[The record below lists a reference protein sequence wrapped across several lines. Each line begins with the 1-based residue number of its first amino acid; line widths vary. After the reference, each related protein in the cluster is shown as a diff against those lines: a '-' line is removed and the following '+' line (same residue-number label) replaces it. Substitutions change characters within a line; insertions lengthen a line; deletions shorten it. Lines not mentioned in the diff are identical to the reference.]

1 MKNAKNQLNKSL
13 RALLL
18 AVLFAVSTFAGVRV
32 GFAAYSSV
40 QNVKRVVQLSKKVE
54 DVLFSSNYLSKFNQN
69 ENNYGASKL
78 INFTRPDGETAGVI
92 RSFVVTVNNF
102 DLSNN
107 SLWNDKDINY
117 TLTVT
122 VLDKNGIPI
131 TDTDKLNGM
140 SVSDGT
146 TTYEFGT
153 NNTVTISGK
162 TLSSSRRSTN
172 SYTITLNENYKDIK
186 LKVEALPKEPKDY
199 DATKNNKLCKIFEFG
214 EISANTDVRW
224 TGTFSDAKVTS
235 ATDKNNKIGDLDG
248 FNYRLAGSK
257 DGKVT
262 LTWNKDYVDISRI
275 FVEEISNKKK
285 PGTENNRNVTYDT
298 TNNSITFDV
307 FATDKEFILQFYRTS
322 KPEGEMWNPTD
333 KTVYVLDNET
343 QKNKNYV
350 TFSFT
355 ESTSS
360 SGGTGGS
367 TSAN

>member
-54 DVLFSSNYLSKFNQN
+54 DFLFSSNYLSKFISTDD
-69 ENNYGASKL
+69 NYGASKL
-78 INFTRPDGETAGVI
+78 INFTRSDGETAGVK

-102 DLSNN
+102 DLSNH
-107 SLWNDKDINY
+107 SLCNDKNINY
-117 TLTVT
+117 ILTVT
-122 VLDKNGIPI
+122 VLDKNGTPI
-131 TDTDKLNGM
+131 TDTNKLNGM
-140 SVSDGT
+140 SVSDGIT
-146 TTYEFGT
+146 THEFGT
-153 NNTVTISGK
+153 NNTVTIGNQILSTGK
-162 TLSSSRRSTN
+162 RSTN

-186 LKVEALPKEPKDY
+186 LKVEALPNDY
-199 DATKNNKLCKIFEFG
+199 GTTKNYKLCKIFEFG

-235 ATDKNNKIGDLDG
+235 ATAGNNQIGDLDG

-257 DGKVT
+257 DGQVT
-262 LTWNKDYVDISRI
+262 LTWNKDYVDISPI

-285 PGTENNRNVTYDT
+285 PGTENKRTVTYDT

-307 FATDKEFILQFYRTS
+307 FATDKEFILQFYRTA
-322 KPEGEMWNPTD
+322 KPAGEMWDPAN
-333 KTVYVLDNET
+333 KTVYVLDNGT
-343 QKNKNYV
+343 QTNYV

-355 ESTSS
+355 ENTSS
-360 SGGTGGS
+360 SGGS
-367 TSAN
+367 TAAN

>member
-54 DVLFSSNYLSKFNQN
+54 DVLFSSNYLSKFDQN
-69 ENNYGASKL
+69 EKNYGASKL
-78 INFTRPDGETAGVI
+78 INFTRPDGETAGVK

-117 TLTVT
+117 KFKVT
-122 VLDKNGIPI
+122 ALNKNNDQIS
-131 TDTDKLNGM
+131 DTEILKGM
-140 SVSDGT
+140 SVNET
-146 TTYEFGT
+146 PFT
-153 NNTVTISGK
+153 NGVVTVSG

-172 SYTITLNENYKDIK
+172 SYTINLNEKYKDIK
-186 LKVEALPKEPKDY
+186 LKVEALPNDY
-199 DATKNNKLCKIFEFG
+199 GTTKNYKLCKIFEFG

-235 ATDKNNKIGDLDG
+235 ATGESNKIGDLDG

-257 DGKVT
+257 DGQVT
-262 LTWNKDYVDISRI
+262 LTWNKKYVDISPI

-285 PGTENNRNVTYDT
+285 PGTENNRNVTYNKI
-298 TNNSITFDV
+298 NNSITFDV

-322 KPEGEMWNPTD
+322 KPTGEMWDPAN
-333 KTVYVLDNET
+333 KTVYVLDNGNQT
-343 QKNKNYV
+343 NYV

-355 ESTSS
+355 ENTSS
-360 SGGTGGS
+360 SGGS
-367 TSAN
+367 TAAN

>member
-40 QNVKRVVQLSKKVE
+40 QNVKRVVQLSKKAE
-54 DVLFSSNYLSKFNQN
+54 DVLFSSNYLSKFDQN
-69 ENNYGASKL
+69 EKNYGASKL
-78 INFTRPDGETAGVI
+78 INFTRSDGETAGVK
-92 RSFVVTVNNF
+92 RSFVVTVNTF
-102 DLSNN
+102 DLSNH

-122 VLDKNGIPI
+122 VLDKNGTPI
-131 TDTDKLNGM
+131 TDTNKLSGM
-140 SVSDGT
+140 SVNGT
-146 TTYEFGT
+146 RFT
-153 NNTVTISGK
+153 SGVVK
-162 TLSSSRRSTN
+162 LENQTLQTGKRSTN

-186 LKVEALPKEPKDY
+186 LKVEAVPKEPKDY
-199 DATKNNKLCKIFEFG
+199 DATKNYKLCKIFEFG

-235 ATDKNNKIGDLDG
+235 ATAGNNQIGDLDG

-262 LTWNKDYVDISRI
+262 LTWNKDYVDISPI

-285 PGTENNRNVTYDT
+285 PGTENNRNVTYDIN
-298 TNNSITFDV
+298 NNSITFDV
-307 FATDKEFILQFYRTS
+307 FATDKEFILQFYRTL
-322 KPEGEMWNPTD
+322 KPAGEMWDPAN
-333 KTVYVLDNET
+333 KTVYVLDN
-343 QKNKNYV
+343 NYV
-350 TFSFT
+350 TFSFK
-355 ESTSS
+355 ENTSS
-360 SGGTGGS
+360 SGGS
-367 TSAN
+367 TAAN

>member
-54 DVLFSSNYLSKFNQN
+54 DVLFSSNYLSKFNLTDG
-69 ENNYGASKL
+69 NYGASKL
-78 INFTRPDGETAGVI
+78 INFTRSDGETAGVT

-102 DLSNN
+102 DLSNH
-107 SLWNDKDINY
+107 SLWNDKNINY
-117 TLTVT
+117 TLKVT
-122 VLDKNGIPI
+122 VLDKNGTPI
-131 TDTDKLNGM
+131 TDTAKLSGM

-146 TTYEFGT
+146 TTHEFGT
-153 NNTVTISGK
+153 NNTVTIDNILSTGK
-162 TLSSSRRSTN
+162 RSTN

-186 LKVEALPKEPKDY
+186 LKVEALPKDY
-199 DATKNNKLCKIFEFG
+199 NTTKNYKLCKIFEFG

-257 DGKVT
+257 DGQVT
-262 LTWNKDYVDISRI
+262 LIWNKKYVDISQI

-285 PGTENNRNVTYDT
+285 PGTENKRTVTYDT

-307 FATDKEFILQFYRTS
+307 FATDKEFVLQFYRTS
-322 KPEGEMWNPTD
+322 KPAGEMWDPAN
-333 KTVYVLDNET
+333 KTVYVSENVT
-343 QKNKNYV
+343 QTNYV

-355 ESTSS
+355 ENTSS
-360 SGGTGGS
+360 SGGS
-367 TSAN
+367 TAAN

>member
-54 DVLFSSNYLSKFNQN
+54 DVLFSSNYLSKFDQN

-78 INFTRPDGETAGVI
+78 INFTRSDGETAGVK

-102 DLSNN
+102 DLSNH

-122 VLDKNGIPI
+122 VLDKNGTPI
-131 TDTDKLNGM
+131 TDTAKLSGM
-140 SVSDGT
+140 SVNST
-146 TTYEFGT
+146 QFT
-153 NNTVTISGK
+153 SGVVK
-162 TLSSSRRSTN
+162 LENQTLQTGKRSTN

-186 LKVEALPKEPKDY
+186 LKVEALPNDY
-199 DATKNNKLCKIFEFG
+199 NTTKNYKLCKIFEFG

-235 ATDKNNKIGDLDG
+235 ATAGNNQIGDLDG

-257 DGKVT
+257 DGQVT
-262 LTWNKDYVDISRI
+262 LTWNKNYVDISPI

-285 PGTENNRNVTYDT
+285 PGTENKRTVTYDT

-307 FATDKEFILQFYRTS
+307 FATDKEFILQFYRTA
-322 KPEGEMWNPTD
+322 KPAGEMWDPAN
-333 KTVYVLDNET
+333 KTVYVLDN
-343 QKNKNYV
+343 NYV
-350 TFSFT
+350 TFSFK
-355 ESTSS
+355 ENTSS
-360 SGGTGGS
+360 SGGS
-367 TSAN
+367 TAAN

>member
-54 DVLFSSNYLSKFNQN
+54 DVLFSSNYLSKFDQN

-78 INFTRPDGETAGVI
+78 INFTRSDGETAGGK

-117 TLTVT
+117 KFKVT
-122 VLDKNGIPI
+122 ALNKNNDQIS
-131 TDTDKLNGM
+131 DTEILKGM
-140 SVSDGT
+140 SVNET
-146 TTYEFGT
+146 PFT
-153 NNTVTISGK
+153 NGVVTVSG

-186 LKVEALPKEPKDY
+186 LKVEALPKDY
-199 DATKNNKLCKIFEFG
+199 GTTKNYKLCKIFEFG

-235 ATDKNNKIGDLDG
+235 ATAENNKIGDLDG

-257 DGKVT
+257 DGQVT
-262 LTWNKDYVDISRI
+262 LTWNKKYVDISPI

-285 PGTENNRNVTYDT
+285 SGTENNRNVTYDR

-322 KPEGEMWNPTD
+322 KPTGEMWDPTD

-355 ESTSS
+355 ENTSS

-367 TSAN
+367 TAAN

>member
-54 DVLFSSNYLSKFNQN
+54 DVLFSSNYLSKFNLTD
-69 ENNYGASKL
+69 ENYGASKL
-78 INFTRPDGETAGVI
+78 INFTRSDGETAGVI

-102 DLSNN
+102 DLSNH

-117 TLTVT
+117 TLTVM
-122 VLDKNGIPI
+122 VLDKNGTPI
-131 TDTDKLNGM
+131 TDTAKLSGM

-146 TTYEFGT
+146 TTYKLDT
-153 NNTVTISGK
+153 NNPVTIGNQILSTGK
-162 TLSSSRRSTN
+162 RSTN

-186 LKVEALPKEPKDY
+186 LKVEALPNDY
-199 DATKNNKLCKIFEFG
+199 NTTKNYKLCKIFEFG

-235 ATDKNNKIGDLDG
+235 ATAGNNQIGDLDG

-257 DGKVT
+257 DGKVA
-262 LTWNKDYVDISRI
+262 LTWNKKYVDISPI

-285 PGTENNRNVTYDT
+285 PGTENKRTVTYDT

-307 FATDKEFILQFYRTS
+307 FATDKEFILQFYRTA
-322 KPEGEMWNPTD
+322 KPTGEMWDPAN
-333 KTVYVLDNET
+333 KTVYVLDNGT
-343 QKNKNYV
+343 QTNYV

-355 ESTSS
+355 ENTSS
-360 SGGTGGS
+360 SGGS
-367 TSAN
+367 TAAN

>member
-54 DVLFSSNYLSKFNQN
+54 DVLFSSNYLSKFISTDD
-69 ENNYGASKL
+69 NYGASKL
-78 INFTRPDGETAGVI
+78 INFTRSDGEIAGVK

-102 DLSNN
+102 DLSNH

-122 VLDKNGIPI
+122 VLDKNGTPI
-131 TDTDKLNGM
+131 TDTNKLNGM

-146 TTYEFGT
+146 TTHEFGT
-153 NNTVTISGK
+153 NNTVTIGNQILSTGK
-162 TLSSSRRSTN
+162 RSTN

-186 LKVEALPKEPKDY
+186 LKVEALPNDY
-199 DATKNNKLCKIFEFG
+199 GTTKNYKLCKIFEFG

-235 ATDKNNKIGDLDG
+235 ATAGNNQIGDLDG

-257 DGKVT
+257 DGQVT
-262 LTWNKDYVDISRI
+262 LTWNKNYVDISPI

-285 PGTENNRNVTYDT
+285 PGTENKRTVTYDT

-307 FATDKEFILQFYRTS
+307 FATDKEFILQFYRTA
-322 KPEGEMWNPTD
+322 KPAGEMWDPAN
-333 KTVYVLDNET
+333 KTVYVLDNGNQT
-343 QKNKNYV
+343 NYV

-355 ESTSS
+355 ENTSS
-360 SGGTGGS
+360 SGGS
-367 TSAN
+367 TAAN

>member
-54 DVLFSSNYLSKFNQN
+54 DVLFSSNYLSKFDQN
-69 ENNYGASKL
+69 EKNYGASKL
-78 INFTRPDGETAGVI
+78 INFTRSDGGTAGVT

-107 SLWNDKDINY
+107 SLWNDKNINY

-122 VLDKNGIPI
+122 ALDKNNNQISNTEI
-131 TDTDKLNGM
+131 LKGM
-140 SVSDGT
+140 SVNET
-146 TTYEFGT
+146 PFT
-153 NNTVTISGK
+153 NGVVTVSG

-186 LKVEALPKEPKDY
+186 LKVEALPDDYRTTKDY
-199 DATKNNKLCKIFEFG
+199 KLCKIFEFG

-235 ATDKNNKIGDLDG
+235 ATAGNNQIGDLDG

-257 DGKVT
+257 DGQVT
-262 LTWNKDYVDISRI
+262 LTWNKDYVDISPI
-275 FVEEISNKKK
+275 FVEEIKAKKNTANVEY
-285 PGTENNRNVTYDT
+285 TEGGS
-298 TNNSITFDV
+298 SITFSV
-307 FATDKEFILQFYRTS
+307 SATDKEFILQFYRTS
-322 KPEGEMWNPTD
+322 KLTGEMWDPAN
-333 KTVYVLDNET
+333 KTVYVLDNGT
-343 QKNKNYV
+343 QTNYV

-355 ESTSS
+355 ENTSS
-360 SGGTGGS
+360 SGGS
-367 TSAN
+367 TAAN

>member
-54 DVLFSSNYLSKFNQN
+54 DVLFSSNYLSKFDQN
-69 ENNYGASKL
+69 EKNYGASKL
-78 INFTRPDGETAGVI
+78 INFTRSDGETAGVK

-102 DLSNN
+102 DLSNH

-122 VLDKNGIPI
+122 VLDKNGTPI
-131 TDTDKLNGM
+131 NDTDKLNGM

-146 TTYEFGT
+146 TTHEFGT
-153 NNTVTISGK
+153 NNAVTIGNQILSTGK
-162 TLSSSRRSTN
+162 RSTN

-186 LKVEALPKEPKDY
+186 LKVEAVPKEPKDY
-199 DATKNNKLCKIFEFG
+199 DATKNYKLCKIFEFG

-235 ATDKNNKIGDLDG
+235 ATAGNNQIGDLDG

-257 DGKVT
+257 DGQVT
-262 LTWNKDYVDISRI
+262 LTWNKKYVDISPI

-285 PGTENNRNVTYDT
+285 PGTENKRTVTYDT

-322 KPEGEMWNPTD
+322 KPTGEMWDPAK
-333 KTVYVLDNET
+333 KTVYVLDNGNQT
-343 QKNKNYV
+343 NYV

-355 ESTSS
+355 ENTSS
-360 SGGTGGS
+360 SGGS
-367 TSAN
+367 TAAN

>member
-54 DVLFSSNYLSKFNQN
+54 DVLFSSNYLSKFISTDD
-69 ENNYGASKL
+69 NYGASKL
-78 INFTRPDGETAGVI
+78 INFTRSDGETAGVT

-102 DLSNN
+102 DLSNH

-117 TLTVT
+117 TLIVT
-122 VLDKNGIPI
+122 VLDKNGAPI
-131 TDTDKLNGM
+131 TDTAKLSGM
-140 SVSDGT
+140 SVDGT
-146 TTYEFGT
+146 RFKNGVVNLENQTLQT
-153 NNTVTISGK
+153 GK
-162 TLSSSRRSTN
+162 RSTN
-172 SYTITLNENYKDIK
+172 SYTITLNDNYKNIK
-186 LKVEALPKEPKDY
+186 LKVEALPKDY
-199 DATKNNKLCKIFEFG
+199 NTTKNYKLCKIFEFG

-235 ATDKNNKIGDLDG
+235 ATAGNNQIGDLDG

-262 LTWNKDYVDISRI
+262 LTWNKDYVDISPI

-285 PGTENNRNVTYDT
+285 PGTENKRTVTYDK
-298 TNNSITFDV
+298 TNNSIIFDV

-322 KPEGEMWNPTD
+322 KPTEEMWDPAN

-350 TFSFT
+350 TFYFT

-367 TSAN
+367 TAAN

>member
-54 DVLFSSNYLSKFNQN
+54 DVLFSSNYLSKFISTDD
-69 ENNYGASKL
+69 NYGASKL
-78 INFTRPDGETAGVI
+78 INFTRPDGETAGVK

-102 DLSNN
+102 DLSNH

-122 VLDKNGIPI
+122 VLDKNGTPI
-131 TDTDKLNGM
+131 TDTAKLSGM

-146 TTYEFGT
+146 TTYKLDT
-153 NNTVTISGK
+153 NNPVTIGNQILSTGK
-162 TLSSSRRSTN
+162 RSTN

-186 LKVEALPKEPKDY
+186 LKVEAVPKDY
-199 DATKNNKLCKIFEFG
+199 DATKNYKLCKIFEFG

-235 ATDKNNKIGDLDG
+235 ATAENNQIGDLDG

-262 LTWNKDYVDISRI
+262 LTWNKNYVDISPI

-285 PGTENNRNVTYDT
+285 PGTENKRTVTYDT
-298 TNNSITFDV
+298 NNNSITFDV

-322 KPEGEMWNPTD
+322 KPAGEMWDPAN
-333 KTVYVLDNET
+333 KTVYVLDNGT
-343 QKNKNYV
+343 QTNYV

-355 ESTSS
+355 ENTSS
-360 SGGTGGS
+360 SGGS
-367 TSAN
+367 TAAN

>member
-54 DVLFSSNYLSKFNQN
+54 DVLFSSNYLSKFNLTD
-69 ENNYGASKL
+69 ENYGASKL
-78 INFTRPDGETAGVI
+78 INFTRSDGETAGVK
-92 RSFVVTVNNF
+92 RSFVVTVNYF
-102 DLSNN
+102 DLSNH

-122 VLDKNGIPI
+122 VLDKNGTPI
-131 TDTDKLNGM
+131 TDTAKLSGM
-140 SVSDGT
+140 SVNGT
-146 TTYEFGT
+146 RFT
-153 NNTVTISGK
+153 SGVVK
-162 TLSSSRRSTN
+162 LENQTLQTGKRSTN

-186 LKVEALPKEPKDY
+186 LKVEALPNDY
-199 DATKNNKLCKIFEFG
+199 GTTKNYKLCKIFEFG

-235 ATDKNNKIGDLDG
+235 ATAGNNQIGDLDG

-262 LTWNKDYVDISRI
+262 LTWNKKYVDISPI

-285 PGTENNRNVTYDT
+285 PGTENKRNVIYDKN
-298 TNNSITFDV
+298 NNSITFDV
-307 FATDKEFILQFYRTS
+307 FATDKEFILQFYRTA
-322 KPEGEMWNPTD
+322 KPAGEMWDPAN
-333 KTVYVLDNET
+333 KTVYVSENGNQT
-343 QKNKNYV
+343 NYV

-355 ESTSS
+355 ENTSS
-360 SGGTGGS
+360 SGGS
-367 TSAN
+367 TAAN

>member
-54 DVLFSSNYLSKFNQN
+54 DVLFSSNYLSKFDQN

-78 INFTRPDGETAGVI
+78 INFTRSDGETARVT

-102 DLSNN
+102 DLSNH

-117 TLTVT
+117 TLIVT
-122 VLDKNGIPI
+122 VLDKNGTPI
-131 TDTDKLNGM
+131 TDTAKLSGM
-140 SVSDGT
+140 SVNGT
-146 TTYEFGT
+146 QFT
-153 NNTVTISGK
+153 SGVVK
-162 TLSSSRRSTN
+162 LENQTLQTGKRSTN

-186 LKVEALPKEPKDY
+186 LKVEAMPTEPNDY
-199 DATKNNKLCKIFEFG
+199 GTTKNYKLCKIFEFG

-235 ATDKNNKIGDLDG
+235 ATAGNNQIGDLDG

-262 LTWNKDYVDISRI
+262 LTWNKDYVDISPI

-285 PGTENNRNVTYDT
+285 PGTENNRNVTYDIN
-298 TNNSITFDV
+298 NNSITFDV

-322 KPEGEMWNPTD
+322 KPTGEMWDPTD
-333 KTVYVLDNET
+333 KTVYVLDNGT
-343 QKNKNYV
+343 QTNYV

-355 ESTSS
+355 ENTSS
-360 SGGTGGS
+360 SGGS
-367 TSAN
+367 TAAN

>member
-54 DVLFSSNYLSKFNQN
+54 DALFSSNYLSKFDQN
-69 ENNYGASKL
+69 EKNYGASKL
-78 INFTRPDGETAGVI
+78 INFTRSDGETAGVK

-102 DLSNN
+102 DLSNH
-107 SLWNDKDINY
+107 SLWNDKNINY

-122 VLDKNGIPI
+122 VLDKNGTPI
-131 TDTDKLNGM
+131 TDTAKLSGM
-140 SVSDGT
+140 SVNGT
-146 TTYEFGT
+146 QFT
-153 NNTVTISGK
+153 SGVVNLENQ
-162 TLSSSRRSTN
+162 TLQTGKRSTN

-186 LKVEALPKEPKDY
+186 LKVEALPNDY
-199 DATKNNKLCKIFEFG
+199 NTTKNYKLCKIFEFG

-235 ATDKNNKIGDLDG
+235 ATAENNQIGDLDG

-262 LTWNKDYVDISRI
+262 LTWNKNYVDISPI

-285 PGTENNRNVTYDT
+285 PGTENKRTVTYDT
-298 TNNSITFDV
+298 NNNSITFDV

-322 KPEGEMWNPTD
+322 KSAGEMWDPAN
-333 KTVYVLDNET
+333 KTVYVLDNGT
-343 QKNKNYV
+343 QTNYV

-355 ESTSS
+355 ENTSS
-360 SGGTGGS
+360 SGGS
-367 TSAN
+367 TAAN

>member
-1 MKNAKNQLNKSL
+1 MKNTKNQLNKSL

-54 DVLFSSNYLSKFNQN
+54 DVLFSSNYLSKFNLTDG
-69 ENNYGASKL
+69 NYGASKL
-78 INFTRPDGETAGVI
+78 INFTRSDDKTAGVT

-102 DLSNN
+102 DLSNH

-122 VLDKNGIPI
+122 ALYKNGAPI
-131 TDTDKLNGM
+131 TDINKLSGM

-146 TTYEFGT
+146 TTYGLDT
-153 NNTVTISGK
+153 NNPVTISGK

-186 LKVEALPKEPKDY
+186 LKVEALPKDY
-199 DATKNNKLCKIFEFG
+199 NTTKNYKLCKIFEFG

-235 ATDKNNKIGDLDG
+235 ATAGNNQIGDLDG

-262 LTWNKDYVDISRI
+262 LTWNKDYVDISPI

-285 PGTENNRNVTYDT
+285 PGTENKRTVTYDK
-298 TNNSITFDV
+298 TNNSIIFDV
-307 FATDKEFILQFYRTS
+307 FATDKEFILQFCRTS
-322 KPEGEMWNPTD
+322 KPTEEMWDPAN
-333 KTVYVLDNET
+333 KTVYVLDNGNQT
-343 QKNKNYV
+343 NYV

-355 ESTSS
+355 ENTSS
-360 SGGTGGS
+360 SGSS
-367 TSAN
+367 TAAN

>member
-54 DVLFSSNYLSKFNQN
+54 DVLFSSNYLSKFDQN
-69 ENNYGASKL
+69 EKNYGASKL
-78 INFTRPDGETAGVI
+78 INFTRSDGETAKVT

-102 DLSNN
+102 DLSNH

-122 VLDKNGIPI
+122 VLDKNGTPI
-131 TDTDKLNGM
+131 TDTAKLSGM
-140 SVSDGT
+140 SVNGT
-146 TTYEFGT
+146 RFT
-153 NNTVTISGK
+153 SGVVK
-162 TLSSSRRSTN
+162 FENQTLQTGKRSTN

-186 LKVEALPKEPKDY
+186 LKVEALPNDY
-199 DATKNNKLCKIFEFG
+199 NTTKNYKLCKIFEFG

-235 ATDKNNKIGDLDG
+235 ATAGNNKIGDLDG

-257 DGKVT
+257 DGQVT
-262 LTWNKDYVDISRI
+262 LTWNKDYVDISPI
-275 FVEEISNKKK
+275 FVDEISNKKI
-285 PGTENNRNVTYDT
+285 PGTENKRTVSYDT

-307 FATDKEFILQFYRTS
+307 FATDKEFILQFCRTA
-322 KPEGEMWNPTD
+322 KPTGEKWDPAN
-333 KTVYVLDNET
+333 KTVYVSENGNPT
-343 QKNKNYV
+343 NYV

-355 ESTSS
+355 ENTSS
-360 SGGTGGS
+360 SGGS
-367 TSAN
+367 TAAN

>member
-78 INFTRPDGETAGVI
+78 INFTRPDGETAEVT

-102 DLSNN
+102 DLTNN

-122 VLDKNGIPI
+122 VLDKNGTPI

-153 NNTVTISGK
+153 NNTVTIDNILSTGK
-162 TLSSSRRSTN
+162 RSTN
-172 SYTITLNENYKDIK
+172 SYTITLNEKYKDIK
-186 LKVEALPKEPKDY
+186 LKVEALPNDYSTTKDY
-199 DATKNNKLCKIFEFG
+199 KLCKIFEFG

-262 LTWNKDYVDISRI
+262 LTWNKKYVDISPI

-285 PGTENNRNVTYDT
+285 PGTENKRTVTYDT

-307 FATDKEFILQFYRTS
+307 FATDKEFILQFYRTL
-322 KPEGEMWNPTD
+322 KPEGEMWDPAN
-333 KTVYVLDNET
+333 KTVYVLDNRN
-343 QKNKNYV
+343 QINYV

-355 ESTSS
+355 ENTSS
-360 SGGTGGS
+360 SGGS
-367 TSAN
+367 TAAN

>member
-78 INFTRPDGETAGVI
+78 INFTRSDGETSQI
-92 RSFVVTVNNF
+92 TRSFVVTVNNF

-107 SLWNDKDINY
+107 SLWNEKDINY
-117 TLTVT
+117 KFKVT
-122 VLDKNGIPI
+122 ALNKNNDQISDAEI
-131 TDTDKLNGM
+131 LKGM
-140 SVSDGT
+140 SVNET
-146 TTYEFGT
+146 PFT
-153 NNTVTISGK
+153 NGVVTVSGI
-162 TLSSSRRSTN
+162 LSSSRRSTN

-199 DATKNNKLCKIFEFG
+199 DATKNYKLCKMFEFG

-235 ATDKNNKIGDLDG
+235 ATAENNKIGDLDG

-262 LTWNKDYVDISRI
+262 LTWNKDYVDISPI
-275 FVEEISNKKK
+275 FVEEIKAKKNT
-285 PGTENNRNVTYDT
+285 GTVTNVEYTEGGS
-298 TNNSITFDV
+298 SITFPV
-307 FATDKEFILQFYRTS
+307 SATDKEFILQFYRTS
-322 KPEGEMWNPTD
+322 KPTGEMWDPAN
-333 KTVYVLDNET
+333 KTVYVLDNGT
-343 QKNKNYV
+343 QTNYV

-355 ESTSS
+355 ENTSS
-360 SGGTGGS
+360 SGGS
-367 TSAN
+367 TAAN

>member
-54 DVLFSSNYLSKFNQN
+54 DVLFSSNYLSKFDQN

-78 INFTRPDGETAGVI
+78 INFTRSDGETAGVK

-102 DLSNN
+102 DLSNH
-107 SLWNDKDINY
+107 SLWNDKNINY

-122 VLDKNGIPI
+122 VLDKNGTPI
-131 TDTDKLNGM
+131 TDTNKLSGM
-140 SVSDGT
+140 SVNGT
-146 TTYEFGT
+146 QFT
-153 NNTVTISGK
+153 SGVVK
-162 TLSSSRRSTN
+162 LENQTLQTGKRSTN

-186 LKVEALPKEPKDY
+186 LKVEALPNDY
-199 DATKNNKLCKIFEFG
+199 NTTKNYKLCKIFEFG

-235 ATDKNNKIGDLDG
+235 ATAENNQIGDLDG

-262 LTWNKDYVDISRI
+262 LTWNKKYVDISPI

-285 PGTENNRNVTYDT
+285 PGTENKRTVTYDT

-322 KPEGEMWNPTD
+322 KPAGEMWDPAN
-333 KTVYVLDNET
+333 KTVYVLDNGT
-343 QKNKNYV
+343 QTNYV

-355 ESTSS
+355 ENTSS
-360 SGGTGGS
+360 SGGS
-367 TSAN
+367 TAAN

>member
-78 INFTRPDGETAGVI
+78 INFTRPNNETAGVK

-107 SLWNDKDINY
+107 SLWNDKNINY
-117 TLTVT
+117 KFKVT
-122 VLDKNGIPI
+122 VLDKNGTPI

-153 NNTVTISGK
+153 NNTVTIDNILSTGK
-162 TLSSSRRSTN
+162 RSTN
-172 SYTITLNENYKDIK
+172 SYTITLNEKYKDIK
-186 LKVEALPKEPKDY
+186 LKVEALPNDYGTTKDY
-199 DATKNNKLCKIFEFG
+199 KLCKIFEFG

-262 LTWNKDYVDISRI
+262 LTWNKKYVDISQI

-285 PGTENNRNVTYDT
+285 PGTENNRNVTYDKI
-298 TNNSITFDV
+298 NNSITFDV
-307 FATDKEFILQFYRTS
+307 FATDKEFILQFYRTA
-322 KPEGEMWNPTD
+322 KPAGEMWDPAN
-333 KTVYVLDNET
+333 KTVYVLDNGNQT
-343 QKNKNYV
+343 NYV

-355 ESTSS
+355 GNTSS
-360 SGGTGGS
+360 SGGS
-367 TSAN
+367 TAAN

>member
-69 ENNYGASKL
+69 EKNYGASKL
-78 INFTRPDGETAGVI
+78 INFTRPDGETAGVT

-107 SLWNDKDINY
+107 SLWNDKNINY

-122 VLDKNGIPI
+122 ALNKNNYQIS
-131 TDTDKLNGM
+131 DTEILKGM
-140 SVSDGT
+140 SVNET
-146 TTYEFGT
+146 PFT
-153 NNTVTISGK
+153 NGVVTVSG

-172 SYTITLNENYKDIK
+172 SYTITLNDNYKNIK
-186 LKVEALPKEPKDY
+186 LKVEALPNDY
-199 DATKNNKLCKIFEFG
+199 GTTKNYKLCKIFEFG

-235 ATDKNNKIGDLDG
+235 ATAGNNKIGDLDG

-262 LTWNKDYVDISRI
+262 LTWNKKYVDISPI
-275 FVEEISNKKK
+275 FVEEIKAKKNT
-285 PGTENNRNVTYDT
+285 GTVTNVEYTEGGS
-298 TNNSITFDV
+298 SITFPV
-307 FATDKEFILQFYRTS
+307 SATDKEFILQFYRTL
-322 KPEGEMWNPTD
+322 KPEGEMWDPAN
-333 KTVYVLDNET
+333 KTVYVLDNRN
-343 QKNKNYV
+343 QINYV

-355 ESTSS
+355 ENTSS
-360 SGGTGGS
+360 SGGS
-367 TSAN
+367 TAAN

>member
-1 MKNAKNQLNKSL
+1 MKNAKNQLNKPL

-78 INFTRPDGETAGVI
+78 INFTRPDGETAEVT

-102 DLSNN
+102 DLTNN

-122 VLDKNGIPI
+122 VLDKNNNQIS
-131 TDTDKLNGM
+131 DTEILKGM
-140 SVSDGT
+140 SVNET
-146 TTYEFGT
+146 PFT
-153 NNTVTISGK
+153 NGVVTVSG
-162 TLSSSRRSTN
+162 TLSSLRRSTN
-172 SYTITLNENYKDIK
+172 SYTINLNEKYKDIK
-186 LKVEALPKEPKDY
+186 LKVEALPDDYSATKDY
-199 DATKNNKLCKIFEFG
+199 KLCKIFEFG

-235 ATDKNNKIGDLDG
+235 ATAENNKIGDLDG

-262 LTWNKDYVDISRI
+262 LTWNKDYVDISPI
-275 FVEEISNKKK
+275 FVEEIKAKKNT
-285 PGTENNRNVTYDT
+285 GTVTNVEYTEGGS
-298 TNNSITFDV
+298 SITFPV
-307 FATDKEFILQFYRTS
+307 SATDKEFILQFYRTS
-322 KPEGEMWNPTD
+322 KPTGEMWDPAN
-333 KTVYVLDNET
+333 KTVYVSDNGT
-343 QKNKNYV
+343 QTNYV

-355 ESTSS
+355 ENTSS
-360 SGGTGGS
+360 SGGS
-367 TSAN
+367 TAAN

>member
-1 MKNAKNQLNKSL
+1 MKNAKNQLNKTL

-78 INFTRPDGETAGVI
+78 INFTRSDGETAGVK

-107 SLWNDKDINY
+107 SLWNDKNINCM
-117 TLTVT
+117 LTVT
-122 VLDKNGIPI
+122 VLDKNGTPI

-153 NNTVTISGK
+153 NSTVTIDNILSTGK
-162 TLSSSRRSTN
+162 RSTN
-172 SYTITLNENYKDIK
+172 SYTITLNDNYKDIK
-186 LKVEALPKEPKDY
+186 LKVEALPDDYNATKDY
-199 DATKNNKLCKIFEFG
+199 KLCKIFEFG

-235 ATDKNNKIGDLDG
+235 ATAGNNKIGDLDG

-262 LTWNKDYVDISRI
+262 LTWNKDYVDISPI

-285 PGTENNRNVTYDT
+285 PGTENNRNVTYDKI
-298 TNNSITFDV
+298 NNSITFDV

-322 KPEGEMWNPTD
+322 KPTGEMWDPAK
-333 KTVYVLDNET
+333 KTVYVLDNGT
-343 QKNKNYV
+343 QTNYV
-350 TFSFT
+350 TFSFK
-355 ESTSS
+355 ENTSS
-360 SGGTGGS
+360 SGGS
-367 TSAN
+367 TAANLL

>member
-18 AVLFAVSTFAGVRV
+18 AVLFAVSTFTGVRV

-54 DVLFSSNYLSKFNQN
+54 DVLFSSNYLSKFNLTD
-69 ENNYGASKL
+69 ENYGASKL
-78 INFTRPDGETAGVI
+78 INFTRSDGETAGVT

-102 DLSNN
+102 DLSNH

-117 TLTVT
+117 TLTVM
-122 VLDKNGIPI
+122 VLDKNGTPI
-131 TDTDKLNGM
+131 TDTAKLSGM

-146 TTYEFGT
+146 TTYKLDT
-153 NNTVTISGK
+153 NNPVTIGNQILSTGK
-162 TLSSSRRSTN
+162 RSTN

-186 LKVEALPKEPKDY
+186 LKVEALPNDY
-199 DATKNNKLCKIFEFG
+199 NTTKNYKLCKIFEFG

-235 ATDKNNKIGDLDG
+235 ATAENNQIGDLDG

-262 LTWNKDYVDISRI
+262 LTWNKNYVDISPI

-285 PGTENNRNVTYDT
+285 PGTENKRTVTYDT
-298 TNNSITFDV
+298 NNNSITFDV

-322 KPEGEMWNPTD
+322 KPAGEMWDPAN
-333 KTVYVLDNET
+333 KTVYVSENENQT
-343 QKNKNYV
+343 NYV

-355 ESTSS
+355 ENTSS
-360 SGGTGGS
+360 SGGS
-367 TSAN
+367 TAAN

>member
-78 INFTRPDGETAGVI
+78 INFTRPDGETSQI
-92 RSFVVTVNNF
+92 TRSFVVTVNNF

-117 TLTVT
+117 TLKVT
-122 VLDKNGIPI
+122 ALNKNNDQISNTEI
-131 TDTDKLNGM
+131 LKGM
-140 SVSDGT
+140 SVNET
-146 TTYEFGT
+146 PFT
-153 NNTVTISGK
+153 NGVVTVSGI
-162 TLSSSRRSTN
+162 LSSSRRSTN

-199 DATKNNKLCKIFEFG
+199 DATKNYKLCKMFEFG

-235 ATDKNNKIGDLDG
+235 ATAENNKIGDLDG

-262 LTWNKDYVDISRI
+262 LTWNKDYVDISPI
-275 FVEEISNKKK
+275 FVEEIKAKKNT
-285 PGTENNRNVTYDT
+285 GTVTNVEYTEGGS
-298 TNNSITFDV
+298 SITFPV
-307 FATDKEFILQFYRTS
+307 SATDKEFILQFYRTS
-322 KPEGEMWNPTD
+322 KPTGEMWDPAN
-333 KTVYVLDNET
+333 KTVYVLDNGNQT
-343 QKNKNYV
+343 NYV

-355 ESTSS
+355 ENTSS
-360 SGGTGGS
+360 SGGS
-367 TSAN
+367 TAAN

>member
-54 DVLFSSNYLSKFNQN
+54 DVLFSSNYLSKFDQN

-78 INFTRPDGETAGVI
+78 INFTRSDGETAGVT

-122 VLDKNGIPI
+122 ALDKNNNQISNTEI
-131 TDTDKLNGM
+131 LKGM
-140 SVSDGT
+140 SVNET
-146 TTYEFGT
+146 PFT
-153 NNTVTISGK
+153 NGVVTVSGI
-162 TLSSSRRSTN
+162 LSSSRRSTN

-199 DATKNNKLCKIFEFG
+199 DATKNYKLCKMFEFG

-235 ATDKNNKIGDLDG
+235 ATAENNKIGDLDG

-262 LTWNKDYVDISRI
+262 LTWNKKYVDISPI

-285 PGTENNRNVTYDT
+285 PGTENNRNVTYDR

-322 KPEGEMWNPTD
+322 KPTEEMWDPTD
-333 KTVYVLDNET
+333 KTVYVLDNGT

-367 TSAN
+367 TAAN

>member
-54 DVLFSSNYLSKFNQN
+54 DVLFSSNYLSKFISTDD
-69 ENNYGASKL
+69 NYGASKL
-78 INFTRPDGETAGVI
+78 INFTRSDGGTAKVT

-102 DLSNN
+102 DLSNH
-107 SLWNDKDINY
+107 SLWNDKNINY

-122 VLDKNGIPI
+122 VLDKNGTPI
-131 TDTDKLNGM
+131 TDTAKLSGM
-140 SVSDGT
+140 SVNGT
-146 TTYEFGT
+146 QFT
-153 NNTVTISGK
+153 SGVVK
-162 TLSSSRRSTN
+162 LENQTLQTGKRSTN

-186 LKVEALPKEPKDY
+186 LKVEALPNDY
-199 DATKNNKLCKIFEFG
+199 NTTKNYKLCKIFEFG

-235 ATDKNNKIGDLDG
+235 ATAENNKIGDLDG

-262 LTWNKDYVDISRI
+262 LTWNKKYVDISPI
-275 FVEEISNKKK
+275 FVEEISNKKI
-285 PGTENNRNVTYDT
+285 PGTENKRTVSYDT

-322 KPEGEMWNPTD
+322 KPAGEMWDPAN
-333 KTVYVLDNET
+333 KTVYVSDNRN
-343 QKNKNYV
+343 QIKYV

-355 ESTSS
+355 ENTSS
-360 SGGTGGS
+360 SGGS
-367 TSAN
+367 TAAN

>member
-54 DVLFSSNYLSKFNQN
+54 DVLFSSNYLSKFDQN

-78 INFTRPDGETAGVI
+78 INFTRSDGETARVT

-102 DLSNN
+102 DLSNH

-117 TLTVT
+117 TLIVT
-122 VLDKNGIPI
+122 VLDKNGTPI
-131 TDTDKLNGM
+131 TDTAKLSGM
-140 SVSDGT
+140 SVNGT
-146 TTYEFGT
+146 QFT
-153 NNTVTISGK
+153 SGVVK
-162 TLSSSRRSTN
+162 LENQTLQTGKRSTN

-186 LKVEALPKEPKDY
+186 LKVEAVPTEPNDY
-199 DATKNNKLCKIFEFG
+199 GTTKNYKLCKIFEFG
-214 EISANTDVRW
+214 EISANTDVWW

-235 ATDKNNKIGDLDG
+235 ATAGNNQIGDLDG

-257 DGKVT
+257 DGQVI
-262 LTWNKDYVDISRI
+262 LTWNKDYVDISPV

-285 PGTENNRNVTYDT
+285 PGTENNRNVTYDKI
-298 TNNSITFDV
+298 NNSITFDV

-322 KPEGEMWNPTD
+322 KPAGEMWDPTD
-333 KTVYVLDNET
+333 KTVYVLDNGNQT
-343 QKNKNYV
+343 NYV

-355 ESTSS
+355 ENTSS
-360 SGGTGGS
+360 SGGS
-367 TSAN
+367 TVAN